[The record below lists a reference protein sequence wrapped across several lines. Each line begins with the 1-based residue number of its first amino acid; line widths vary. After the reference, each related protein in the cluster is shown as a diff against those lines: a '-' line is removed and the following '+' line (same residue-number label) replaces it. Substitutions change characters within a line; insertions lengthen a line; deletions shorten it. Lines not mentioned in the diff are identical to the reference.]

1 MSYIIVSVLSVEL
14 IRLAIVWVY
23 PKRANWDD

>member
-1 MSYIIVSVLSVEL
+1 MSYIVITALSVVL
-14 IRLAIVWVY
+14 VRLMIVWVH

>member
-1 MSYIIVSVLSVEL
+1 MSYIIITVLSVVL
-14 IRLAIVWVY
+14 VRLMIAWVY

>member
-1 MSYIIVSVLSVEL
+1 MSYIVITALSVVL
-14 IRLAIVWVY
+14 VRLTIVWVY